1 MRTLCLITG
10 AYGVGYAANTF
21 SQNIWFSG
29 FFFVIAMMGY
39 GVFHNAAF
47 SYLTVRTERSMLG
60 KVLGD
65 FTAIGDIGRIPITA
79 FAGFLAAWSF
89 AGIPGWRIVCALFGA
104 VACCITLYLLWT
116 WLRNGD
122 AGGSPCEDRK
132 KPQSLL
138 PPLSLLR
145 DRHTAST
152 VVANI
157 LDGFSG
163 DQIFAFLPFLLFA
176 KGMDPKVIGSFALAF
191 TVGCFAGKMA
201 CGRLVGIFGSRKV
214 FITSKLLMSV
224 LLAVLVTAQGLPVII
239 VTSILLGI
247 VTKGTVPV
255 LQTLLVEPVTDPQ
268 AYDDLF
274 AVNTF
279 ARGSTNILTPLLF
292 GFIASAFSAEYIYVL
307 MAIVSVF
314 AVAPVLFGRPMRA

>member
-79 FAGFLAAWSF
+79 FAGFLAAWSV
-89 AGIPGWRIVCALFGA
+89 AGIPGWRFVCALFGA

-122 AGGSPCEDRK
+122 AGGSPCEERK

-157 LDGFSG
+157 LDGFQRRS
-163 DQIFAFLPFLLFA
+163 DFRFPAFPA
-176 KGMDPKVIGSFALAF
+176 VRQGMDPKVIGSFALAF

-214 FITSKLLMSV
+214 FHHIQTAYV
-224 LLAVLVTAQGLPVII
+224 RPVGGACDGAGLARDHRHLHPARHRHQRDR
-239 VTSILLGI
+239 
-247 VTKGTVPV
+247 PV

>member
-1 MRTLCLITG
+1 
-10 AYGVGYAANTF
+10 
-21 SQNIWFSG
+21 
-29 FFFVIAMMGY
+29 
-39 GVFHNAAF
+39 
-47 SYLTVRTERSMLG
+47 
-60 KVLGD
+60 
-65 FTAIGDIGRIPITA
+65 
-79 FAGFLAAWSF
+79 
-89 AGIPGWRIVCALFGA
+89 
-104 VACCITLYLLWT
+104 
-116 WLRNGD
+116 
-122 AGGSPCEDRK
+122 
-132 KPQSLL
+132 
-138 PPLSLLR
+138 
-145 DRHTAST
+145 
-152 VVANI
+152 
-157 LDGFSG
+157 
-163 DQIFAFLPFLLFA
+163 
-176 KGMDPKVIGSFALAF
+176 MDPKVIGSFALAF

-307 MAIVSVF
+307 MAIGSVF

>member
-1 MRTLCLITG
+1 MFGILRAESG
-10 AYGVGYAANTF
+10 EVG
-21 SQNIWFSG
+21 G
-29 FFFVIAMMGY
+29 
-39 GVFHNAAF
+39 
-47 SYLTVRTERSMLG
+47 E
-60 KVLGD
+60 VLPE
-65 FTAIGDIGRIPITA
+65 TAVKRR
-79 FAGFLAAWSF
+79 FA
-89 AGIPGWRIVCALFGA
+89 P
-104 VACCITLYLLWT
+104 
-116 WLRNGD
+116 D
-122 AGGSPCEDRK
+122 
-132 KPQSLL
+132 
-138 PPLSLLR
+138 
-145 DRHTAST
+145 
-152 VVANI
+152 
-157 LDGFSG
+157 
-163 DQIFAFLPFLLFA
+163 
-176 KGMDPKVIGSFALAF
+176 
-191 TVGCFAGKMA
+191 
-201 CGRLVGIFGSRKV
+201 
-214 FITSKLLMSV
+214 